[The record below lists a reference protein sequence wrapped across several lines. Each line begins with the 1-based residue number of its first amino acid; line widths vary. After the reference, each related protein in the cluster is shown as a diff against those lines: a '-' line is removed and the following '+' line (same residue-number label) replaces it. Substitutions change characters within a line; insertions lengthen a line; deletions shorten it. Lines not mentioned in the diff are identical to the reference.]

1 MSIRQVICKLLTIAF
16 TNLAFASQE
25 GAEVFQTF
33 SINTA
38 AVSVKGESNENLIN
52 SLIVTAFGDTHQL
65 SKGQLAELDGL
76 SINGIQ
82 ISGETGYPSLGGET
96 VYIKLFM
103 GFTSGIAKYKYIV
116 VSKENG
122 LSIKNI

>member
-1 MSIRQVICKLLTIAF
+1 MSIRQVICTLLTIAF

-65 SKGQLAELDGL
+65 SKGQLDGL

-82 ISGETGYPSLGGET
+82 ISGETGYPSLEGET

-103 GFTSGIAKYKYIV
+103 GFTSGIAKYKYKYIV